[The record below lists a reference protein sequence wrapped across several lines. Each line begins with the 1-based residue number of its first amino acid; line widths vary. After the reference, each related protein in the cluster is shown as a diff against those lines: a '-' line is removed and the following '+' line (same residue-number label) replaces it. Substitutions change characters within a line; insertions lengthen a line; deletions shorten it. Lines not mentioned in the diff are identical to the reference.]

1 MLSYKDIIALVSKA
15 AQETRERVASASNK
29 TANLVI
35 KVSENTRTLII
46 QAADETRI
54 QLEEKLLEKD
64 GLLKKTNKTSTS
76 SIISSA
82 LVQDT
87 PLQSKNHSLETVF
100 FLISHEIN
108 KSDKDRKQHL
118 KAMLFKAILSKNIA
132 LFKEL
137 MIELDLY
144 DVLSF
149 EHYTNLLDLHI
160 KAPLVILNSP
170 VLGYV
175 QKELAK
181 EEVKP
186 LISLLL
192 NVFQSIPESSNG
204 KPSICLSMRAK
215 KELLPRL
222 LEKTE
227 VQVRISVLSQLTD
240 LSFDSLLPGF
250 RPSIGDKN
258 YIPVLITH
266 KQYLQVVTKG
276 VDQSIFITLTIG
288 YLKSN
293 NLASKQFLQK
303 LSANYLF
310 VDYEACIE
318 AIEQHFQNLALP
330 KELPVGYEKCI
341 RSICQ
346 KVRMCDPKENDT
358 RRFFE
363 TRLAQ
368 YINGL
373 THSEETISSNNVSDS
388 LNDLFDD
395 TKLRFQTLNATNKIL
410 YFFLGPEGIVN
421 SPIEMERKISI
432 FANGYKDKEKYNPE
446 KLEHFMKSCH
456 VYNRRDRVARA
467 KSTGILERKFE
478 TSADKVGADTWNSS
492 GGVMRSTSATFYDAQ
507 RVPMRNMLVDTS
519 EVSPKKDVEP
529 PQWFWSNN
537 RSRAAYVGSVSGHTC
552 NIVFMLNYYMQ
563 ENRKDPNLSQD
574 INLFLVQLVAV
585 YAKRGYHGMLEVIDV
600 LHDPVI
606 QEVFKENNVTLDLTK
621 YFSLEPDIGAFL
633 EYAMNDTSIYA
644 QVLASKQHLK
654 KELSIFFTPVVSAN
668 KNDEKL
674 EHPEECK
681 ISNGKTIR

>member
-15 AQETRERVASASNK
+15 AQETRDLVVSASDK

-35 KVSENTRTLII
+35 KASENTRKLIL
-46 QAADETRI
+46 QPADKTRI
-54 QLEEKLLEKD
+54 QLEEKLLQKD
-64 GLLKKTNKTSTS
+64 KFLKNQNKASAS
-76 SIISSA
+76 SILSSA
-82 LVQDT
+82 LVQNT
-87 PLQSKNHSLETVF
+87 PLQSNSFSLETLFSFV
-100 FLISHEIN
+100 IHEIN
-108 KSDKDRKQHL
+108 KSDKDRRQHL
-118 KAMLFKAILSKNIA
+118 KAMFLKAILSKNIA

-137 MIELDLY
+137 MIEIALY
-144 DVLSF
+144 DISYF
-149 EHYTNLLDLHI
+149 EHHTNLLDLHN
-160 KAPLVILNSP
+160 KAPLAILNSP
-170 VLGYV
+170 VLGLV

-192 NVFQSIPESSNG
+192 NVFQSIPESSNDKSG
-204 KPSICLSMRAK
+204 ICLSMRAK

-222 LEKTE
+222 LEQTE
-227 VQVRISVLSQLTD
+227 VQVRMSVLSQLTD

-266 KQYLQVVTKG
+266 KQYLQVITKEI
-276 VDQSIFITLTIG
+276 DQSIFITLTIG

-318 AIEQHFQNLALP
+318 SIGQHFQHLALP
-330 KELPVGYEKCI
+330 KEFPLGYEKFI
-341 RSICQ
+341 RAICQ
-346 KVRMCDPKENDT
+346 EVRMCDPQGNDT

-373 THSEETISSNNVSDS
+373 THSEETIFSNN
-388 LNDLFDD
+388 LNCPLNNLFDD
-395 TKLRFQTLNATNKIL
+395 NKLRFQTLNATNKIL

-432 FANGYKDKEKYNPE
+432 FANGYKDKEKYNAE
-446 KLEHFMKSCH
+446 KLERFMKACH
-456 VYNRRDRVARA
+456 VYHRRDRIPRA

-478 TSADKVGADTWNSS
+478 TSADKVGEDTWNSS
-492 GGVMRSTSATFYDAQ
+492 GGVMRSTSATFFDAQ
-507 RVPMRNMLVDTS
+507 RVPMRNMLVDSS
-519 EVSPKKDVEP
+519 EVSPKKEVEP

-563 ENRKDPNLSQD
+563 ANRKDPNLSQD

-585 YAKRGYHGMLEVIDV
+585 YTKRGYHSMLEVIDV

-621 YFSLEPDIGAFL
+621 YFRFDPDVGAFL

-654 KELSIFFTPVVSAN
+654 KELVTFFSPVVSAN
-668 KNDEKL
+668 KSDVQL
-674 EHPEECK
+674 ESPEESK
-681 ISNGKTIR
+681 ILSSKLLR